1 MLFEEYQY
9 FNYQFPE
16 PQYLG
21 AKHTLLPWLN
31 QFIPKNIYTAV
42 DAFAGSHSVGYLL
55 KQQGCKVITNDFLN
69 FNNQIGK
76 DDDGNNKPRNYTS
89 DEDGGRKRALIDA
102 LYGNK
107 TQYASL
113 IAQAILRKKDG
124 HGKTIFPAKIDELF
138 NKIAADLKIELP

>member
-1 MLFEEYQY
+1 MSDYIQQY
-9 FNYQFPE
+9 
-16 PQYLG
+16 
-21 AKHTLLPWLN
+21 
-31 QFIPKNIYTAV
+31 
-42 DAFAGSHSVGYLL
+42 
-55 KQQGCKVITNDFLN
+55 
-69 FNNQIGK
+69 NNQLIGK

-107 TQYASL
+107 TQYAPL